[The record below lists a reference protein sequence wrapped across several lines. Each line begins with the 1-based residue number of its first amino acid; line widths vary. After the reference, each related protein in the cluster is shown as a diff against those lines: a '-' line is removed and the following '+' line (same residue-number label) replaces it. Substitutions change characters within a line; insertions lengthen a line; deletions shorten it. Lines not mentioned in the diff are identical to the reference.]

1 MAATGSAQ
9 AGLVSQG
16 FQPLPAGQTVGSP
29 VEFTSIPFV
38 QIDGAFDGT
47 EALADRSFTADWL
60 LPAALVDGLEID
72 LEAEA
77 LFEIKH
83 FDRNVLRLDMS
94 ISNTT
99 IVDPGIIASILSFG
113 FGAEPD
119 VSASITDA
127 GAVFDGIGDGSG
139 PQQTFPGG
147 FKQIDVC
154 IFAANGCSGG
164 NVKDGLA
171 AGQSDSLSLSLA
183 PLTGDFDGDDGN
195 PHLRLLAFPIK
206 FQGTFGSF
214 EFVAF
219 PDTPVP
225 MPLPS
230 TLALMGLGLL
240 GGGLARRH
248 LRRQS

>member
-1 MAATGSAQ
+1 MR

-29 VEFTSIPFV
+29 VAFTSIPFV

-47 EALADRSFTADWL
+47 EAVADRSLTADWL
-60 LPAALVDGLEID
+60 LPAALVDGLAID

-77 LFEIKH
+77 LFEIRH
-83 FDRNVLRLDMS
+83 FDRNELKRNVS

-99 IVDPGIIASILSFG
+99 IVNPGIIASILSFG
-113 FGAEPD
+113 FAAEPD

-127 GAVFDGIGDGSG
+127 GAIFDALGDGSG

-147 FKQIDVC
+147 CKQIEVC

-164 NVKDGLA
+164 GVNDGLA
-171 AGQSDSLSLSLA
+171 AGQSDSLSLSLV
-183 PLTGDFDGDDGN
+183 PLSGDFDGDDGD
-195 PHLRLLAFPIK
+195 PHLRLLAFPVK

-214 EFVAF
+214 EFVSF

-240 GGGLARRH
+240 GGGLARRR
-248 LRRQS
+248 LRRRD